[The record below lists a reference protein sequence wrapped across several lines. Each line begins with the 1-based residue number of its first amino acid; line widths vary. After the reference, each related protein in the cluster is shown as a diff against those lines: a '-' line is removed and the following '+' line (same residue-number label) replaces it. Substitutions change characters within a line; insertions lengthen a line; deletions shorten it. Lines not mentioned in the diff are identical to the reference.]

1 MSKFLKVDGVQFS
14 QREVWAKQTPG
25 ILKLEKV
32 LLHIAV
38 NAEEKGW
45 GCERIQATF
54 LLFLPWWT
62 QTFCIH
68 YWSVSTLVQFC
79 CPLQAPKGFSTLEN
93 GKKGVLESWRK
104 NSYKFQEICL
114 KLENSCGSSVGLITQ
129 WEKLDGEGSCFW
141 RNLSVI

>member
-1 MSKFLKVDGVQFS
+1 MGKFLKVDGVQFS

-32 LLHIAV
+32 LLHRAV

-104 NSYKFQEICL
+104 
-114 KLENSCGSSVGLITQ
+114 KLQIS
-129 WEKLDGEGSCFW
+129 
-141 RNLSVI
+141 RNLPEAWEQLRLSCWANYSERSLMGKIPAFDGTSMLSR